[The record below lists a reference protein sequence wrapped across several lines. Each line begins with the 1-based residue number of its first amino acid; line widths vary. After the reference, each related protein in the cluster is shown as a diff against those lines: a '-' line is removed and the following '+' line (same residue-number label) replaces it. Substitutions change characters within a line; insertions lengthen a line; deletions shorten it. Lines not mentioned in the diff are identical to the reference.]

1 VPAALAGSVE
11 GQAVEKQLVGTQII
25 GTQTVETQTNTTE
38 ERPDLPLPQD
48 LKTLLLLGIFTLL
61 FFYALY
67 LLGEVVVPIIVAFML
82 SMALHPAMDFLAR
95 LHIPKFAAGLVIVLM
110 GAGFLFGTAYVLSGP
125 TSAWLAKAPESLTQ
139 LQIRLADLIKIT
151 DKIQKAGQEV
161 EKINADSKTQEVSV
175 KGPPLSN
182 FLFSGTR
189 AVITG
194 LLTTAVL
201 LFFLLI
207 SGDQFLRRLI
217 EILPTMSNKKQAV
230 TISKEIQQTVS
241 GYLATIAL
249 MNMAVG
255 ILTGIAA
262 YFCGLS
268 DPIMWGTVAFLLNF
282 APYIG
287 PLVGVGIFVLVGLLT
302 FDSLWH
308 AFLPAGL
315 YLAIHIAEG
324 EGITPILLA
333 RRFTLNPVLVI
344 ISLIFWYWMWGVAGA
359 ILAVPML
366 ATLKLVCDRIEP
378 LMALGHFLGTEAREM

>member
-11 GQAVEKQLVGTQII
+11 GQAAEKQVIGTQII
-25 GTQTVETQTNTTE
+25 GTQTVKTQNNTIE

-67 LLGEVVVPIIVAFML
+67 LLGDVVVPIIVAFML
-82 SMALHPAMDFLAR
+82 SMALHPAMDFFAR
-95 LHIPKFAAGLVIVLM
+95 LHVPKFSAGLVIVLM

-125 TSAWLAKAPESLTQ
+125 TSAWLAKAPESLTR
-139 LQIRLADLIKIT
+139 LQVRLADLIKVT
-151 DKIQKAGQEV
+151 DKIQKAGQGV
-161 EKINADSKTQEVSV
+161 EKINTDSKTQEVSM

-207 SGDQFLRRLI
+207 SGNLFLRRLI
-217 EILPTMSNKKQAV
+217 EILPTMSDKKQAV
-230 TISKEIQQTVS
+230 AISNEIQRTVS

-249 MNMAVG
+249 MNLAVG
-255 ILTGIAA
+255 FLTGIAA

-268 DPIMWGTVAFLLNF
+268 DPIMWGALAFLLNF

-287 PLVGVGIFVLVGLLT
+287 PLVGVGIFVLAGLLT

-324 EGITPILLA
+324 EGITPMLLA

-378 LMALGHFLGTEAREM
+378 LMALGHFLGTEARVM